1 MIKIPRMPKLEGDAR
16 IDYGIINIMKRKGY
30 YNCRFVKALKNGARV
45 YQMMDKNA
53 RPCSCIWD
61 KADPENWVQVAN
73 VATKDETT
81 MINLY
86 EMSLEAGKNPETKE
100 E

>member
-1 MIKIPRMPKLEGDAR
+1 MPKLEGDAR

-61 KADPENWVQVAN
+61 KADPENWVQVVEIIKRKAW
-73 VATKDETT
+73 VIT

-86 EMSLEAGKNPETKE
+86 EMSLDAGKNPETKE